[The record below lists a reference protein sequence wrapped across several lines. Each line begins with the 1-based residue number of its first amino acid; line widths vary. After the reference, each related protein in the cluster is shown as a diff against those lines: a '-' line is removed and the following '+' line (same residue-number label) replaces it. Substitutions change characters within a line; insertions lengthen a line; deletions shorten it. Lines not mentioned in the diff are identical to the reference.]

1 MPRKLLLC
9 ALALLT
15 ILVSFLL
22 VAAPGS
28 QVLAHSTHSIVRIE
42 TPTPDAKAVA
52 TQAAE
57 VSSRADRTSMEAQST
72 LNVVNFIIAFFALL
86 FTLATLVGG
95 GLATYAFNTIGRYR
109 KQLSQDQEEVA
120 KKKT

>member
-1 MPRKLLLC
+1 MIKRSLSFHTCLRKEVMQRKLLLR

-22 VAAPGS
+22 IAAPGS
-28 QVLAHSTHSIVRIE
+28 LAHSANSIVRIE
-42 TPTPDAKAVA
+42 TPTPNANAIA

-57 VSSRADRTSMEAQST
+57 ASSRADRTSMEAQST

-86 FTLATLVGG
+86 F
-95 GLATYAFNTIGRYR
+95 
-109 KQLSQDQEEVA
+109 
-120 KKKT
+120 